1 MKTITIREAREG
13 LSHPEQLFATDD
25 EVIVTRRG
33 EPVARILPIKPAKP
47 KFRSLMIYA
56 DTSALVKRY
65 LDEPFSAE
73 FDALLQQNA
82 MAISRLS
89 VVELR
94 CALARRRRNREID
107 PLRESRINAELAADI
122 QDGTLRVGSID
133 DENFTTAYHLIG
145 RLAEL
150 PLRTLD
156 ALHLAAAEQLAVT
169 AFATADKTQ
178 AEAAAALGFTVHRFY

>member
-1 MKTITIREAREG
+1 
-13 LSHPEQLFATDD
+13 
-25 EVIVTRRG
+25 
-33 EPVARILPIKPAKP
+33 
-47 KFRSLMIYA
+47 MIYA

-145 RLAEL
+145 RY
-150 PLRTLD
+150 PIR
-156 ALHLAAAEQLAVT
+156 H
-169 AFATADKTQ
+169 
-178 AEAAAALGFTVHRFY
+178 

>member
-1 MKTITIREAREG
+1 
-13 LSHPEQLFATDD
+13 
-25 EVIVTRRG
+25 
-33 EPVARILPIKPAKP
+33 
-47 KFRSLMIYA
+47 MIYA